1 MRDLIYLDN
10 NATTQIDPRVLEAMM
25 PFLVD
30 RYANAASNHEFGI
43 STNQA
48 VRNARTIIAEAIGAE
63 SNEIIFTSGA
73 TEAINL
79 AIKGIAHQTTQKG
92 NHIIT
97 SETEHPAVLDSCQYM
112 ESIGYDVTY
121 LKVQNDGILDL
132 EILKANLRDDTVLV
146 SVMFANNE
154 IGVIQ
159 PIKAIA
165 ELAHSKGAF
174 FMTDATQALGK
185 MDIKVDQ
192 LGIDLLT
199 FTAHKIHGP
208 KGIGG
213 LFTRSRRP
221 NKVKLSPIIHGGGHE
236 RGMRSGT
243 INVPGA
249 IGLAKSIE
257 LACKEMKAN
266 ETKIRT
272 LRDKLEF
279 ELLKVENSHVNGNE
293 LERLYNVSNICFN
306 GVDADA
312 IMVGLKAIM
321 VSNGSACTSTKVEP
335 SHVLKAIGLSDEEA
349 YSSIRFS
356 LGKFNT
362 ELEIVKTIAEVKRV
376 VDELKVMVK

>member
-10 NATTQIDPRVLEAMM
+10 NATTQMDPRVLEAMM
-25 PFLVD
+25 PFFID
-30 RYANAASNHEFGI
+30 QYANAASNHEFGVLI
-43 STNQA
+43 NQA
-48 VRNARTIIAEAIGAE
+48 VRNARTTIAESIGAE

-79 AIKGIAHQTTQKG
+79 AIKGIAHQAQQKRK
-92 NHIIT
+92 HIIT
-97 SETEHPAVLDSCQYM
+97 AETEHPAVLDSCQYM

-121 LKVQNDGILDL
+121 LKVQNDGILDI
-132 EILKANLRDDTVLV
+132 EGLKANLRNDTVLV

-159 PIKAIA
+159 PIKAIS
-165 ELAHSKGAF
+165 ELAHSKGAV

-192 LGIDLLT
+192 FGIDLLT

-221 NKVKLSPIIHGGGHE
+221 SKVKLSPIIHGGGHE

-243 INVPGA
+243 LNVPGI

-257 LACKEMKAN
+257 LAYKEMKAT
-266 ETKIRT
+266 ETKIRS

-279 ELLKVENSHVNGNE
+279 ELLKVENSHVNGNV

-312 IMVGLKAIM
+312 IMVGLKTIM

-335 SHVLKAIGLSDEEA
+335 SHVLKAIGLTDEEA

-362 ELEIVKTIAEVKRV
+362 EFEIVKTIAEVKRV
-376 VDELKVMVK
+376 VDELKVMVR